1 MNATFSLTLVIFV
14 TFIVP
19 VPMGI
24 TVVSVTITMVL
35 PLTLSPFPRYY
46 HKFVPI
52 TAVLP
57 RIYRCPH
64 PHAALYLH
72 SFTRGSKP
80 TFQQICPT
88 LTFIL
93 YSLDCLHDN
102 RTGLDLSCSS
112 VYF

>member
-57 RIYRCPH
+57 LSPSPCSSLPSLFHSR
-64 PHAALYLH
+64 LKTYLSTNLSH
-72 SFTRGSKP
+72 LNF
-80 TFQQICPT
+80 
-88 LTFIL
+88 
-93 YSLDCLHDN
+93 YSLLI
-102 RTGLDLSCSS
+102 GLPS
-112 VYF
+112 